1 MEPLLIKILA
11 AALVLVGLAGTVVP
25 ILPGVPLVF
34 AGLLMAAWADQFQHV
49 GAVTLTILGVLTV
62 ISIVADF
69 VASALGAKR
78 LGASPRAVAGATIG
92 AFLGLLFGLPGLV
105 FGPFIGAV
113 VGELSANP
121 ALAQAGKAGLG
132 TWIGLLLGSVVK
144 LTLSFLMVGI
154 FLTAHLF

>member
-11 AALVLVGLAGTVVP
+11 ATLVLVGLAGTVVP

-34 AGLLMAAWADQFQHV
+34 AGLLMVAWADQFQHV

-62 ISIVADF
+62 LSLVADF
-69 VASALGAKR
+69 LASALGAKK

-92 AFLGLLFGLPGLV
+92 ALVGILFGLPGLI

-113 VGELSANP
+113 LGELSANR
-121 ALAQAGKAGLG
+121 ALVQAGKAGLG

>member
-34 AGLLMAAWADQFQHV
+34 AGLFMAAWADQFQHV
-49 GAVTLTILGVLTV
+49 GVVTLTILGVLTV
-62 ISIVADF
+62 ISIAADF

-92 AFLGLLFGLPGLV
+92 ALVGILFGLPGLV
-105 FGPFIGAV
+105 FGPFVGAV
-113 VGELSANP
+113 VGELSANR
-121 ALAQAGKAGLG
+121 ALVQAGKAGLG

>member
-62 ISIVADF
+62 LSLVADF
-69 VASALGAKR
+69 LASALGAKK

-92 AFLGLLFGLPGLV
+92 ALVGILFGLPGLI

-113 VGELSANP
+113 LGELSANR
-121 ALAQAGKAGLG
+121 ALVQAGKAGLG

>member
-62 ISIVADF
+62 ISVAADF
-69 VASALGAKR
+69 LASALGAKR

-92 AFLGLLFGLPGLV
+92 ALVGILFGLPGLV
-105 FGPFIGAV
+105 FGPFVGAV
-113 VGELSANP
+113 VGELSANR
-121 ALAQAGKAGLG
+121 ALVQAGKAGLG

>member
-11 AALVLVGLAGTVVP
+11 AALVFVGLAGTVVP

-92 AFLGLLFGLPGLV
+92 ALVGILFGLPGLV
-105 FGPFIGAV
+105 FGPFVGAV
-113 VGELSANP
+113 VGELSANR
-121 ALAQAGKAGLG
+121 ALVQAGKAGLG

>member
-1 MEPLLIKILA
+1 MEPLLLKILA
-11 AALVLVGLAGTVVP
+11 GALVLVGLAGTVVP

-34 AGLLMAAWADQFQHV
+34 AGLFMAAWADQFQHV

-62 ISIVADF
+62 ISVVADF

-78 LGASPRAVAGATIG
+78 LGASPRAVVGATIG
-92 AFLGLLFGLPGLV
+92 ALVGILFGLPGLV
-105 FGPFIGAV
+105 FGPFVGAV
-113 VGELSANP
+113 VGELSANR
-121 ALAQAGKAGLG
+121 ALVQAGKAGLG

-144 LTLSFLMVGI
+144 LTLSFLMLGI

>member
-11 AALVLVGLAGTVVP
+11 ATLVLVGLAGTVVP

-62 ISIVADF
+62 LSLVADF
-69 VASALGAKR
+69 LASALGAKK

-92 AFLGLLFGLPGLV
+92 ALVGILFGLPGLI

-113 VGELSANP
+113 LGELSANR
-121 ALAQAGKAGLG
+121 ALVQAGKAGLG

-154 FLTAHLF
+154 FLTAHLV

>member
-11 AALVLVGLAGTVVP
+11 ATLVLVGLAGTVVP

-62 ISIVADF
+62 LSLVADF
-69 VASALGAKR
+69 LASALGAKK

-92 AFLGLLFGLPGLV
+92 ALVGILFGLPGLI

-113 VGELSANP
+113 LGELSANR
-121 ALAQAGKAGLG
+121 ALVQAGKAGLG

>member
-34 AGLLMAAWADQFQHV
+34 AGLLMVAWADQFQHV

-62 ISIVADF
+62 LSLVADF
-69 VASALGAKR
+69 LASALGAKK

-92 AFLGLLFGLPGLV
+92 ALVGILFGLPGLI

-113 VGELSANP
+113 LGELSANR
-121 ALAQAGKAGLG
+121 ALVQAGKAGLG

-154 FLTAHLF
+154 FLTAHLV